1 MNSQNDGQVKNNQ
14 MKIFIVLVWVIVGIL
29 LLTFDQYL
37 IRKSIK
43 EKRMLI
49 IILFGL
55 YFSASVDWIRANFLS
70 NFENRIV
77 SFVIGLIIASLFI
90 IILRLMHIFMNN
102 YLFKRMKNR
111 NKLKDYINPQ

>member
-1 MNSQNDGQVKNNQ
+1 

-77 SFVIGLIIASLFI
+77 SFVIGLIIASLFL
-90 IILRLMHIFMNN
+90 IILRFVYIFMYD
-102 YLFKRMKNR
+102 YLFKRMKKR
-111 NKLKDYINPQ
+111 NKSKDHIYPQ